1 MNARPLRRFLF
12 RLAGFLHM
20 TVGEL
25 CERMDSHE
33 LSEWIAYE
41 RHFHGPLGDE
51 WRQTGT
57 VAAAILAPYVRR
69 GQAPKVTDFIPV
81 EKPPQHKT
89 QMEETLTRMA
99 EAFAKK
105 DSER

>member
-1 MNARPLRRFLF
+1 MNARPLERFLF
-12 RLAGFLHM
+12 RLAGHLKM

-25 CERMDSHE
+25 CLRMDSVE
-33 LSEWIAYE
+33 LSKWIAYE
-41 RHFHGPLGDE
+41 RYFHGPLGDE

-57 VAAAILAPYVRR
+57 LAAAMLAPYVRK
-69 GQAPKVTDFIPV
+69 GQAPKPNDFVPV
-81 EKPPQHKT
+81 ERPPQHKT

>member
-1 MNARPLRRFLF
+1 
-12 RLAGFLHM
+12 
-20 TVGEL
+20 
-25 CERMDSHE
+25 
-33 LSEWIAYE
+33 
-41 RHFHGPLGDE
+41 
-51 WRQTGT
+51 
-57 VAAAILAPYVRR
+57 LAPYVRR

-89 QMEETLTRMA
+89 QMEETLARMA